1 MWARASRPCWDPLS
15 DQVKIFDRK
24 GAQGSAKVAAKVA
37 KKVRKKIILVCAVDN
52 LQQWSNIYTLL
63 EKIVPATPN
72 SQVAGIAL
80 DRPADLS
87 SKVIQAS
94 LSPSA
99 LLGFFRLADLWKLRD
114 QDARGLLGGI
124 SNGTYYS
131 LKRRPAKTLD
141 QDKLTR
147 ISLLLGIFKALN
159 ILYSRKLADAWVQ
172 LPNRNPM
179 FGGESPLA
187 SMIKGGV
194 PAMIRVRQL
203 VDARRGG
210 R

>member
-1 MWARASRPCWDPLS
+1 M
-15 DQVKIFDRK
+15 
-24 GAQGSAKVAAKVA
+24 
-37 KKVRKKIILVCAVDN
+37 
-52 LQQWSNIYTLL
+52 T
-63 EKIVPATPN
+63 ATPN

-87 SKVIQAS
+87 SKKVQAS

-99 LLGFFRLADLWKLRD
+99 LLGFFRLADLWQLRD

-131 LKRRPAKTLD
+131 LKRRPAKILD

>member
-1 MWARASRPCWDPLS
+1 MNP
-15 DQVKIFDRK
+15 
-24 GAQGSAKVAAKVA
+24 
-37 KKVRKKIILVCAVDN
+37 
-52 LQQWSNIYTLL
+52 
-63 EKIVPATPN
+63 VPNPHI
-72 SQVAGIAL
+72 AGIAL

-87 SKVIQAS
+87 SRKVQEK

-99 LLGFFRLADLWKLRD
+99 LVGFFRLTDLWKLRD
-114 QDARGLLGGI
+114 EDARGLLGGI
-124 SNGTYYS
+124 SNGSYYS
-131 LKRRPAKTLD
+131 LKRRPSKTLD

-147 ISLLLGIFKALN
+147 ISLLLCIFKALN
-159 ILYSRKLADAWVQ
+159 ILYSKKLADVWIQ
-172 LPNRNPM
+172 LPNTNPM